1 MLENFQVIEI
11 KKTVAPKEAPLNAIV
26 EPKRIRF
33 VKSVVEVLGYPAYVR
48 FLFNPD
54 TRQFAVQVGKGNEG
68 NTVKF
73 SKAKEEQKTAIL
85 VQNEPMMEVIR
96 GAMQEWDAEPKYIMT
111 GIYSTEDTAVIFDLT
126 KGIPY
131 ARRVLKKNITE

>member
-11 KKTVAPKEAPLNAIV
+11 KKTVAQKEAPLNVIV

-33 VKSVVEVLGYPAYVR
+33 VKAVVEMLGYPAYVR
-48 FLFNPD
+48 FLFNPE
-54 TRQFAVQVGKGNEG
+54 THQFAVQVGKGNES

-73 SKAKEEQKTAIL
+73 SKAKEEQKTAVL
-85 VQNEPMMEVIR
+85 FQNEPMMEVIR
-96 GAMQEWDAEPKYIMT
+96 GAMKEWDPETKYIMT
-111 GIYSTEDTAVIFDLT
+111 GVYSKEDKAVIFNLE

-131 ARRVLKKNITE
+131 ARRHLKKSIEE

>member
-11 KKTVAPKEAPLNAIV
+11 KKTVAPKEAPLNVIV

-33 VKSVVEVLGYPAYVR
+33 VKAVVEVLGYPAYVR
-48 FLFNPD
+48 FLFNPE

-73 SKAKEEQKTAIL
+73 SKAKEEQKTAVL
-85 VQNEPMMEVIR
+85 FQNEPMMVYKLRVKSVGVFSTTNLEWILWGFSTTNFRKASVTTIWAQR
-96 GAMQEWDAEPKYIMT
+96 YSGAVTI
-111 GIYSTEDTAVIFDLT
+111 
-126 KGIPY
+126 
-131 ARRVLKKNITE
+131 

>member
-11 KKTVAPKEAPLNAIV
+11 KKTVAQKEAPLNVIV

-33 VKSVVEVLGYPAYVR
+33 VKAVVEVLGYPAYVR
-48 FLFNPD
+48 FLFNPE
-54 TRQFAVQVGKGNEG
+54 THQFAVQVGKGNES

-73 SKAKEEQKTAIL
+73 SKAKEEQKTAVL
-85 VQNEPMMEVIR
+85 FQNEPMMAVIR
-96 GAMQEWDAEPKYIMT
+96 GAMKEWDPETKYIMT
-111 GIYSTEDTAVIFDLT
+111 GVYSKEDKAVIFNLE

-131 ARRVLKKNITE
+131 ARRHLKKNIEE

>member
-11 KKTVAPKEAPLNAIV
+11 KKTVAQKEAPLNVIV

-33 VKSVVEVLGYPAYVR
+33 VKAVVEVLGYPAYVR
-48 FLFNPD
+48 FLFNPE
-54 TRQFAVQVGKGNEG
+54 TRQFAVQIGKGNEG

-73 SKAKEEQKTAIL
+73 SKAKEEQKTAVL
-85 VQNEPMMEVIR
+85 FQNEPMMEVIR
-96 GAMQEWDAEPKYIMT
+96 GAMKEWDPETKYIMT
-111 GIYSTEDTAVIFDLT
+111 GVHSKEDKAVIFDLA

-131 ARRVLKKNITE
+131 ARRHLKKNIEE

>member
-33 VKSVVEVLGYPAYVR
+33 VKSVVEALGYPAYVR

-96 GAMQEWDAEPKYIMT
+96 GAMKEWDAETKYIMT
-111 GIYSTEDTAVIFDLT
+111 GVYSKEDKAVIFDLT

>member
-1 MLENFQVIEI
+1 MLENFQIIEI
-11 KKTVAPKEAPLNAIV
+11 KKTVTPKETPLNIII

-33 VKSVVEVLGYPAYVR
+33 VKSVVEILGYPAYVR

-85 VQNEPMMEVIR
+85 IQNEPMMEILR
-96 GAMQEWDAEPKYIMT
+96 GAMKEWEPETKYIMT
-111 GIYSTEDTAVIFDLT
+111 GIYSKEDKAVIFDLA
-126 KGIPY
+126 KGTPY
-131 ARRVLKKNITE
+131 ARRLLKKTIEE

>member
-11 KKTVAPKEAPLNAIV
+11 KKTVAQKEAPLNVIV

-33 VKSVVEVLGYPAYVR
+33 VKAVVEVLGYPAYVR
-48 FLFNPD
+48 FLFNPE
-54 TRQFAVQVGKGNEG
+54 THQFAVQVGKGNES

-73 SKAKEEQKTAIL
+73 SKAKEEQKTAVL
-85 VQNEPMMEVIR
+85 FQNETMMEVIR
-96 GAMQEWDAEPKYIMT
+96 GAMKEWDPETKYIMT
-111 GIYSTEDTAVIFDLT
+111 GIYSKEDKAVIFDLS

-131 ARRVLKKNITE
+131 ARRHLKKNIEE